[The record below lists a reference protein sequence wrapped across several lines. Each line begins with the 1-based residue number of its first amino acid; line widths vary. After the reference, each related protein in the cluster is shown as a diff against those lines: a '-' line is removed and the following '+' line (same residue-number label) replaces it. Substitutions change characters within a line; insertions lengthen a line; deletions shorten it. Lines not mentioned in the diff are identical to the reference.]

1 MFLCVLLETPAIA
14 ILALESSLSRCHF
27 LQTLALSHVSRY
39 STALD
44 DSLDNLN
51 NLISLVILRLLGFH
65 VAYILCVAKF
75 V

>member
-1 MFLCVLLETPAIA
+1 MATPAVA
-14 ILALESSLSRCHF
+14 ILALESSPPRCHF
-27 LQTLALSHVSRY
+27 FQILALSHVSRY

-51 NLISLVILRLLGFH
+51 NLISLVFLRLLGLH
-65 VAYILCVAKF
+65 VAYILCVTEF